1 MRQLRTEVYN
11 LHDDIAICQKRLVT
25 DENKIKVMGSRW
37 ARDKR
42 TLMCFRYY
50 FLKGI
55 VEDAITE
62 YKSWCATE
70 CSLYSD
76 VVLMQPFCA
85 HSFSKT
91 DNSFSRT
98 YALTRP
104 NMNAWSPSDA
114 GKPLAL
120 NGKHWT
126 YVCIS
131 QYRNVLSDRCC
142 NSLSCSQ
149 FPEVRN
155 CWFKD
160 ASTIVSSIHR
170 TVSNE
175 EVEFFLTSQ

>member
-1 MRQLRTEVYN
+1 MLFYRIGLSMRQLRTEVYN

-76 VVLMQPFCA
+76 VRRPYAAVLR
-85 HSFSKT
+85 SF
-91 DNSFSRT
+91 
-98 YALTRP
+98 
-104 NMNAWSPSDA
+104 
-114 GKPLAL
+114 
-120 NGKHWT
+120 
-126 YVCIS
+126 I
-131 QYRNVLSDRCC
+131 
-142 NSLSCSQ
+142 
-149 FPEVRN
+149 
-155 CWFKD
+155 FKD
-160 ASTIVSSIHR
+160 WQFIFKDICTDTPEYECVVSLRCWEAIA
-170 TVSNE
+170 
-175 EVEFFLTSQ
+175 VERQALDLRMHISVQKCIIWQML